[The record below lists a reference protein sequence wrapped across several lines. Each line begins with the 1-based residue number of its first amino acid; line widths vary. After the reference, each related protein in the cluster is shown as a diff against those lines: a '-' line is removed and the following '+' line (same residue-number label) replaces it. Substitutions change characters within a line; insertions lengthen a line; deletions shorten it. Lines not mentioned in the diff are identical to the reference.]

1 MDGLQVHAPI
11 GAPAARRARWCHV
24 CEERECMCACGRQL
38 VASVQLAAKD
48 TAPCGNPSPPSA
60 PSLPLLCSSVTLAL
74 PGATCDSAV
83 VSL

>member
-1 MDGLQVHAPI
+1 
-11 GAPAARRARWCHV
+11 
-24 CEERECMCACGRQL
+24 MCACGRQL